1 MVDENVDRVHA
12 PGQQPT
18 PERDIEPLW
27 PPDQIGGTDTPP
39 WASTASPSSFVPPQG
54 RPGHPPS
61 PADYP
66 SLTGGVPLPGAETT
80 APQGANTGW
89 SPPPATASG
98 PPPGA
103 VPASPPATV
112 SGPPPAAVAG
122 AAPAATSGW
131 EPDASAWAPPAP
143 AAQIPPVA
151 PNAPTDPTV
160 PPGPGLGAA
169 GPPAPGPAGD
179 RPVVGLGG
187 GLPAAA
193 GGGVPAPRPPQSGP
207 ARVDLDMPFSL
218 DQPAAPVPVASA
230 HSVATAR
237 RTAGPGEPTEGAVG
251 RREDASGT
259 AVAGAFP
266 GGRPSPHD
274 PAPGPGGP
282 VGTGGPA
289 PTGDTSTAA
298 GPTTGRHETGGPTN
312 GGPTNGG
319 HEAGGPANGD
329 PTNGGHEAGGP
340 TNGDPT
346 DGGTGGSAPGSAGG
360 TANGGAGGA
369 VTSGGPAHGGGARM
383 PAESPWAQP
392 PQRPATAAVEPGPGA
407 GASDPAPTHQGA
419 VPRQALHHQQPALR
433 VPANHGPIPQGPAA
447 QGPTPQGTA
456 EQNPPQQAPAPP
468 GAPQGPI
475 PQDQAGQGAP
485 VGPAP
490 DPAAPQQGFTAD
502 PASRQSFGAGPGA
515 AQQDFGGDPAA
526 SQQAAPPGPY
536 PPQQAGPYPPQQG
549 GPPGPYPPQQA
560 GPYPPQQGA
569 TPPGPYPPGWYPP
582 PWQQATPGAAA
593 PQQAYQPAEG
603 VTAVPPAQPDPNWRP
618 AITDPPT
625 AEDFARRR
633 QVRPADPVATI
644 GVRAVANRMG
654 LRLPPGR
661 HEQELRRDIETVRRN
676 FGGLRQVTVVN
687 PKGGAGKTV
696 AILLLAMTF
705 GQKRGGYV
713 LAWDNNE
720 TQGTL
725 GMRAQQDFH
734 SRTVRDMLRDLG
746 QFQGAHGRVG
756 DLSQYVRSQGE
767 GMFDVLA
774 SDESATG
781 GEMLTAA
788 AFAEIREVV
797 SRFYKL
803 IFVDTGNNVRAQ
815 NWQAAMDA
823 TDQLVVT
830 MSARNDSAETAARML
845 DHLEQSGR
853 QRLVRQAVTVVSMPP
868 SRKEIDLPAIQEHF
882 AARTRAVL
890 LAPYERLIDTGEPI
904 RYGGLSAATRDA
916 WLKIAASVAE
926 GL

>member
-1 MVDENVDRVHA
+1 
-12 PGQQPT
+12 
-18 PERDIEPLW
+18 
-27 PPDQIGGTDTPP
+27 
-39 WASTASPSSFVPPQG
+39 
-54 RPGHPPS
+54 
-61 PADYP
+61 
-66 SLTGGVPLPGAETT
+66 
-80 APQGANTGW
+80 
-89 SPPPATASG
+89 
-98 PPPGA
+98 
-103 VPASPPATV
+103 
-112 SGPPPAAVAG
+112 
-122 AAPAATSGW
+122 
-131 EPDASAWAPPAP
+131 
-143 AAQIPPVA
+143 
-151 PNAPTDPTV
+151 
-160 PPGPGLGAA
+160 
-169 GPPAPGPAGD
+169 
-179 RPVVGLGG
+179 
-187 GLPAAA
+187 
-193 GGGVPAPRPPQSGP
+193 
-207 ARVDLDMPFSL
+207 
-218 DQPAAPVPVASA
+218 
-230 HSVATAR
+230 
-237 RTAGPGEPTEGAVG
+237 
-251 RREDASGT
+251 
-259 AVAGAFP
+259 
-266 GGRPSPHD
+266 
-274 PAPGPGGP
+274 
-282 VGTGGPA
+282 
-289 PTGDTSTAA
+289 
-298 GPTTGRHETGGPTN
+298 
-312 GGPTNGG
+312 
-319 HEAGGPANGD
+319 
-329 PTNGGHEAGGP
+329 
-340 TNGDPT
+340 
-346 DGGTGGSAPGSAGG
+346 
-360 TANGGAGGA
+360 
-369 VTSGGPAHGGGARM
+369 M

-392 PQRPATAAVEPGPGA
+392 PQRPATAAVEPNPEPGVT
-407 GASDPAPTHQGA
+407 DPAPTHQGA
-419 VPRQALHHQQPALR
+419 TLRPPLHHQQPAQPGTAGQAL
-433 VPANHGPIPQGPAA
+433 PPPGPHQGPLRQAPPQA
-447 QGPTPQGTA
+447 GAPQVPFPRDSAGQGVPVGPTPSSGR
-456 EQNPPQQAPAPP
+456 
-468 GAPQGPI
+468 
-475 PQDQAGQGAP
+475 
-485 VGPAP
+485 
-490 DPAAPQQGFTAD
+490 DPAT
-502 PASRQSFGAGPGA
+502 
-515 AQQDFGGDPAA
+515 AQQDFGPDPATAQQDFGPDPATAQQDFGADPAA
-526 SQQAAPPGPY
+526 AQQVFGPDPATAQQGLGPDQATAHFGADPAVQQDFGAGPAAVQQSAPPGPY
-536 PPQQAGPYPPQQG
+536 PPQQGGPYPA
-549 GPPGPYPPQQA
+549 QQA
-560 GPYPPQQGA
+560 GPPGTYPPQQGA

-582 PWQQATPGAAA
+582 PWQQAAPGGHAPA

-603 VTAVPPAQPDPNWRP
+603 VVAVPPAQPDPNWRP

-633 QVRPADPVATI
+633 QVRPADPVATM

-661 HEQELRRDIETVRRN
+661 HEQEMRRDIETVRRN

-904 RYGGLSAATRDA
+904 RYGGLSAAARDA
-916 WLKIAASVAE
+916 WLKIAAAVAE